1 MEAMLEADVTD
12 FCLSPISILEIA
24 YKWRHG
30 RLPCPSP
37 EEWME
42 EAIADFRLLPVTGQI
57 SVRAGSW
64 DWDHGDP
71 ADRLITAPAVCHEA
85 TLIHT
90 DLLVKGLKGFPQQ
103 YFRGTN

>member
-1 MEAMLEADVTD
+1 MLDEEVTE
-12 FCLSPISILEIA
+12 FCLSPISILEIT

-37 EEWME
+37 DEWMDE
-42 EAIADFRLLPVTGQI
+42 STADFRLLPVTGQI
-57 SVRAGSW
+57 AQRAGSW
-64 DWDHGDP
+64 EWDHGDP
-71 ADRLITAPAVCHEA
+71 SDRLITATAACHEA

-90 DLLVKGLKGFPQQ
+90 DLLLRKLRGFPQQ